1 MKKNR
6 RKIDKETLRHIFRD
20 HWDDF
25 KKKYSEYDT
34 PYYDEVICKM
44 LGCGNTENG
53 YAKYR
58 CVDCGETKV
67 VGFSCKSSFC
77 LSCAKGYVDD
87 WVDYISSHLFPG
99 VKYRHV
105 VLTMPEELRI
115 YFYRNRYLLDKLTK
129 VGHEM
134 LRSALSYYFK
144 KDVDIGSIIVV
155 QTAGRNGQWNPH
167 LHIIMTS
174 GGLTQGEDEKWREL
188 KYIPFEILH
197 TKWQYYLFGMIKKE
211 VGTEETKKHIDRL
224 WKKYPNGLVAY
235 LEKGDVPGDGKGLA
249 RYLAKYVV
257 SPPIAVSRLIDYDGE
272 EVEYWWR
279 DHKTHKREEARIDV
293 LTFIGRMVQHI
304 LPKWFQRI
312 RYYGLH
318 GTCKAKKIKAVLE
331 KLLLGLT
338 DIIEGTYKVIAEKKN
353 YRNKIKEAF
362 GIDPF
367 RCKKCGSE
375 MELDEIYHPKYGVL
389 YDSWKDLTGD
399 RYGRDERDALRRS
412 IREVSLQMQFVWA

>member
-1 MKKNR
+1 
-6 RKIDKETLRHIFRD
+6 
-20 HWDDF
+20 
-25 KKKYSEYDT
+25 
-34 PYYDEVICKM
+34 
-44 LGCGNTENG
+44 
-53 YAKYR
+53 
-58 CVDCGETKV
+58 
-67 VGFSCKSSFC
+67 
-77 LSCAKGYVDD
+77 
-87 WVDYISSHLFPG
+87 
-99 VKYRHV
+99 
-105 VLTMPEELRI
+105 
-115 YFYRNRYLLDKLTK
+115 
-129 VGHEM
+129 
-134 LRSALSYYFK
+134 
-144 KDVDIGSIIVV
+144 
-155 QTAGRNGQWNPH
+155 
-167 LHIIMTS
+167 
-174 GGLTQGEDEKWREL
+174 
-188 KYIPFEILH
+188 
-197 TKWQYYLFGMIKKE
+197 MIKKE
-211 VGTEETKKHIDRL
+211 VGTEEAKKHIDRL

-389 YDSWKDLTGD
+389 YDSWKALTGD
-399 RYGRDERDALRRS
+399 QYGRDERNALWRP
-412 IREVSLQMQFVWA
+412 IGEVSLQMQFVWA